1 VSLEKPSAYIYLA
14 QQTSDPNNQRKTIH
28 SGGRD
33 PSRHPFRVGIFPE
46 SSPQRGTGLTTRK
59 SRRPPPPSDL
69 ARWRD
74 SWSLRGPTTC
84 RGRQLSRAQS
94 RGRGR
99 RMDGHAAARKPV
111 GAARSRARQ
120 GTTCSE
126 WMSSSSGL
134 PSASSKIRP
143 WPRGGGWGVDPAV
156 ARALGASDSPRWPPR
171 LPCSSSA
178 HIVWPSAQRWRSSW
192 PAEVSMR
199 GRRETGR

>member
-1 VSLEKPSAYIYLA
+1 
-14 QQTSDPNNQRKTIH
+14 
-28 SGGRD
+28 
-33 PSRHPFRVGIFPE
+33 
-46 SSPQRGTGLTTRK
+46 LTTRK

-74 SWSLRGPTTC
+74 SWSQRGPTTC
-84 RGRQLSRAQS
+84 HGRQLPRAQS

-120 GTTCSE
+120 GTTCGE

-143 WPRGGGWGVDPAV
+143 WPRGGGWG
-156 ARALGASDSPRWPPR
+156 RG
-171 LPCSSSA
+171 SA
-178 HIVWPSAQRWRSSW
+178 HPPPHQ
-192 PAEVSMR
+192 PALH
-199 GRRETGR
+199 GRREQGSVAAPDPKSRGGRRGSPPVVVAGREEGLAGPRGRPHEVDGAGHPAPLRAGRGRGGGPPWRAQIRRRR